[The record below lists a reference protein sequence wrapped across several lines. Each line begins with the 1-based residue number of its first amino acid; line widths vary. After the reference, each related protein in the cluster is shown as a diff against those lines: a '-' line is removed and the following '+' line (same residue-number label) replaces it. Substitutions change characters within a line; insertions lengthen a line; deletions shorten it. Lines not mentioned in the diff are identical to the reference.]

1 MNLLFKYAGIILT
14 IIGVAFLV
22 IPFFTNTMTNVML
35 GTGLAIEVVGII
47 LTFILGQMTKSVLY
61 TEHE

>member
-47 LTFILGQMTKSVLY
+47 LTIILGKMEK
-61 TEHE
+61 